1 MDHVPVAT
9 QGSSMLTTTKWH
21 LLDYSFR
28 PGRWLLE
35 RFVGLDETPWPV
47 LWVVAFFLV
56 QAVPATLIRAS
67 NLEEGRV
74 IAMARGAVED
84 GHWLTPFVYGER
96 FAERPVLLSWITA
109 LFGEATGGVTL
120 WSLRIPHLCFFL
132 AGALLIYNLLR
143 CSTGKSAAIFGAL
156 CWISMPVVAPK
167 FINSEPDIVLSTLL
181 FAAFCVWWQGTSR
194 ATMTPSRWA
203 SVAILLTLA
212 GLTKGPQPVAY
223 FTLGVGAYL
232 LLKDR
237 KQIPAFIAANFVWG
251 LIISG
256 WYLSV
261 YQQPSDVS
269 YWVVH
274 SRLLTVTGFDWV
286 RDHLDLIKSL
296 AVEMLPG
303 TILVWPAIIIVLG
316 RWRAS
321 GPDLMLAAVLY
332 SLICTLVLVLWP
344 GGVAS
349 RYAMPATMTLAVI
362 CGLMYEQWRQRQPR
376 MIISALV
383 VTYLIFDGL
392 LVRGWIA
399 MPFWP
404 HLFEVNQIGGTEIA
418 GAIRQWP
425 GRLYVTDLTDENML
439 VYVREPIRKVTL
451 DDLAALATASV
462 AILLPEEERILAQKN
477 PRLQLIH
484 GSDVISVGPPY
495 RIVFIRPSAA
505 NNPTRWRGSERTQSA
520 IGPYHQM

>member
-1 MDHVPVAT
+1 
-9 QGSSMLTTTKWH
+9 MLTITKRH
-21 LLDYSFR
+21 LVDHSFR
-28 PGRWLLE
+28 PGQWLLE
-35 RFVGLDETPWPV
+35 RFMDLDRTRWPV
-47 LWVVAFFLV
+47 LWIVAFFLV
-56 QAVPATLIRAS
+56 QTFPATLIRAS

-84 GHWLTPFVYGER
+84 GHWLTPFVYGGR

-143 CSTGKSAAIFGAL
+143 SSTGKSAAIFGAL

-167 FINSEPDIVLSTLL
+167 FINSEPDVVLSTLL

-194 ATMTPSRWA
+194 GTMTSLRWA
-203 SVAILLTLA
+203 GVTILLTLA

-237 KQIPAFIAANFVWG
+237 KQIPAFIAANAVWG
-251 LIISG
+251 LIVGG
-256 WYLSV
+256 WYLWV
-261 YQQPSDVS
+261 YQEPSDVS
-269 YWVVH
+269 YWIMH
-274 SRLLTVTGFDWV
+274 SRLLTVTGLDWV

-303 TILVWPAIIIVLG
+303 TILVGPAIIIVLR

-332 SLICTLVLVLWP
+332 SLICTLVLLIWP

-349 RYAMPATMTLAVI
+349 RYAMPATMTLAVV
-362 CGLMYEQWRQRQPR
+362 CGLMFQQWRQRRPR
-376 MIISALV
+376 IITSALV

-404 HLFEVNQIGGTEIA
+404 QLFEVNQIGGTEIA
-418 GAIRQWP
+418 AAVRQWP
-425 GRLYVTDLTDENML
+425 GRLYVTELADENML
-439 VYVREPIRKVTL
+439 VYVRRAIRVVTL
-451 DDLAALATASV
+451 DDLAALTTASV
-462 AILLPEEERILAQKN
+462 ALLLPEEERILAQKN
-477 PRLQLIH
+477 PSLLLIS
-484 GSDVISVGPPY
+484 GSDTISVGPPY
-495 RIVFIRPSAA
+495 RIILIQP
-505 NNPTRWRGSERTQSA
+505 
-520 IGPYHQM
+520 